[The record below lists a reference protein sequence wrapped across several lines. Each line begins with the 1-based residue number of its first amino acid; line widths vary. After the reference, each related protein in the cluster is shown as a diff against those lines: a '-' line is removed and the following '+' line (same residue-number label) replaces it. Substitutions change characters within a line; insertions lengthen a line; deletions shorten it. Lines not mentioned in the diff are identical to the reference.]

1 MAEPKTV
8 LPWPLPAASARSGQT
23 QLGRHPVIRA
33 AQLERI
39 YASYFS
45 PIYGFIYSR
54 VGNREDA
61 EDLTSHVF
69 MKSLQYLNPDA
80 APQEIEAYLFRI
92 ARTDLADHWRH
103 YSALRVVPMEEEPE
117 ANSGEE
123 SSDDAALQTLPSML
137 SELERILAL
146 LPPHYRRVLELR
158 FYEGRTIKETARAM
172 NVTEANAKVLQYRAV
187 KRAAA
192 HARGNEE
199 AL

>member
-1 MAEPKTV
+1 MAEPKTA
-8 LPWPLPAASARSGQT
+8 LPWPGGERRLLPAQPDN
-23 QLGRHPVIRA
+23 GRRPVISA

-39 YASYFS
+39 YGSYFG

-69 MKSLQYLNPDA
+69 MKSLQYLNPNA

-92 ARTDLADHWRH
+92 ARTDLADHWRRNG
-103 YSALRVVPMEEEPE
+103 ALRIVPLDDDPE
-117 ANSGEE
+117 AYAVEEAGEG
-123 SSDDAALQTLPSML
+123 AALPAL
-137 SELERILAL
+137 SSLLGELERVLAL
-146 LPPHYRRVLELR
+146 LPPNYRRVLELR

-172 NVTEANAKVLQYRAV
+172 NVSEANAKVLQYRAV

-192 HARGNEE
+192 SVRGSEE
-199 AL
+199 AP